1 MFARAMT
8 QLREPVPTATA
19 PKPRGILKNAGKPGG
34 ASENHLQWD
43 EHNLQENQDERDNTA
58 ERMKIDE
65 PKTPFVH
72 TTSAPPMDEETF
84 DLDDRAPPV
93 SATSMGASNPMP
105 AVSSSTDHADATHA
119 NTLAN
124 ARSAQRTEELVH
136 AVRPMPTSDS
146 APMQAPIDLN
156 KINEELEDERARHS
170 AFSEKRHQHYGNEAA
185 ALKMAALLPDEDEDE
200 DES

>member
-1 MFARAMT
+1 
-8 QLREPVPTATA
+8 
-19 PKPRGILKNAGKPGG
+19 
-34 ASENHLQWD
+34 
-43 EHNLQENQDERDNTA
+43 
-58 ERMKIDE
+58 
-65 PKTPFVH
+65 
-72 TTSAPPMDEETF
+72 
-84 DLDDRAPPV
+84 
-93 SATSMGASNPMP
+93 MGASNPMP

>member
-1 MFARAMT
+1 MRIGAEDPRPAMS
-8 QLREPVPTATA
+8 
-19 PKPRGILKNAGKPGG
+19 NA
-34 ASENHLQWD
+34 SLQWD

-72 TTSAPPMDEETF
+72 TTSAPPMDEESMCTRTRESHSHASPSHTHTAF

-93 SATSMGASNPMP
+93 SATSMGASHPMP

-185 ALKMAALLPDEDEDE
+185 ALKMAAMLPDEDEDE